1 MSMNLNSKSQLFES
15 IPENL
20 RPSALFL
27 PVNKETHY
35 DTDEEELKRIGRS
48 DSGDSCGENRVLY
61 NSSLRI
67 PGIVIPENRIK
78 TPRAS
83 KTPVALLNK
92 QVKRTASPTDFLNA
106 SRVTPRELLTNR
118 MKAVTP
124 RLSKDYQI

>member
-1 MSMNLNSKSQLFES
+1 MSMNLNSKTQFES
-15 IPENL
+15 IPDNL

-27 PVNKETHY
+27 PVKETHY

-48 DSGDSCGENRVLY
+48 DSGDSCEENRVLY
-61 NSSLRI
+61 SSSLKI

-83 KTPVALLNK
+83 KTPVALLNN
-92 QVKRTASPTDFLNA
+92 QVKRTASPTDFLYT
-106 SRVTPRELLTNR
+106 SRLTPREFLTNR

-124 RLSKDYQI
+124 RLSKDCQI